1 MKKIYDCMK
10 YSFLKNDI
18 INIFIMEFNN
28 IIETMEQIVQEKN
41 NIEDDNQLKQ
51 FRREM
56 VYMKKVLE
64 MFDLI
69 NVSEYQE
76 RIENISKY
84 VNPNKIMRKK
94 KKVEKNESENY
105 VESK

>member
-1 MKKIYDCMK
+1 MK

>member
-1 MKKIYDCMK
+1 MK

-18 INIFIMEFNN
+18 VNIFIMEFNN